1 MDFIEYIEKVCDIKL
16 KDYQKEFLRKYDQ
29 AKNEGKTLIINPAR
43 ASRSSYLYL
52 VGLYETAYATLYD
65 KSAKAVIKYEHH

>member
-52 VGLYETAYATLYD
+52 VGLYETAMNITTNTFCMKLY
-65 KSAKAVIKYEHH
+65 KGG